1 MTNDEAIK
9 ELQNISAYDIDSQRG
24 NDKQIALEMAINALE
39 AQATG
44 KWIKSESHTQYFYCS
59 CCKPKGSGEDQ
70 WREIF
75 DCRYRYC
82 PNCGA
87 RMENGL

>member
-1 MTNDEAIK
+1 MTNEEAIR
-9 ELQNISAYDIDSQRG
+9 ELQNIAAYDIDSQRCK
-24 NDKQIALEMAINALE
+24 DKYDALEMAIGALE
-39 AQATG
+39 TKMTG
-44 KWIKSESHTQYFYCS
+44 TWIKSESHTQYFYCS
-59 CCKPKGSGEDQ
+59 CCKPKGSGDDK

-87 RMENGL
+87 RMENGI